1 MKKYLYILLILIPI
15 IFTAC
20 SNDKKETKNVDQNA
34 SAKQD
39 SNSTIS
45 QTITLKDI
53 NNQTIIATKT
63 KDGFT
68 FSNAKNKVVLICFF
82 ATWCPPCKA
91 EIPHLVN
98 LQEKY
103 KGNLQ
108 IIGILLEKNKDI
120 DEIKNFIN
128 YNAINYPITNGDGN
142 YKLTDMV
149 GGVKSIPFMI
159 MYDKSGNYSTHYL
172 GAIPE
177 EMIDSDIENTLKK

>member
-1 MKKYLYILLILIPI
+1 MRKYLYILLILVPI

-20 SNDKKETKNVDQNA
+20 SNDKKETKAADQN
-34 SAKQD
+34 SSIQKTENGTVNK
-39 SNSTIS
+39 S
-45 QTITLKDI
+45 ITLKDV
-53 NNQTIIATKT
+53 NGQTIIATKT
-63 KDGFT
+63 KNGFT
-68 FSNAKNKVVLICFF
+68 FSNAKDQVVLICFF

-103 KGNLQ
+103 KGKLK
-108 IIGILLEKNKDI
+108 IIGILLEKNKDN

-128 YNAINYPITNGDGN
+128 YHAINYTITNGEGN
-142 YKLTDMV
+142 YELTDMV

-159 MYDKSGNYSTHYL
+159 MYDKKGNYSTHYL

-177 EMIDSDIENTLKK
+177 EMIDTDIENTLKK